1 MERKV
6 SRPNILLIVVDCLRA
21 DFAYQPGQARTPNL
35 DRLVQEGF
43 SFTRAVS
50 HATTTTPS
58 FTNIL
63 TGRYSFEHGVRTHS
77 GAKLNPGIRTLP
89 ELLRESGYFT
99 RAEVTGPLGPE
110 IGLTRGFDEYHHRDR
125 RQSENTSWGAEFLGE
140 LGAMR
145 PPWFTLLH
153 VWGLHRNRQ
162 VLPECR
168 NSACGATTYGRALSS
183 IDLFLG
189 RLLDALPANTV
200 VALTG
205 DHGEEISRGAWDEA
219 AMKLRRKWFKFLQ
232 KRGLTRR
239 HVSHGLRGCSD
250 GHGNGIYDVLVR
262 VPLTFWGPGIPP
274 GRSETQV
281 RHIDIAP
288 TLLEIAGAQSPKE
301 IAGEGL
307 LEMARGRQ
315 GRHRDAYMEASG
327 VVMLNRNDWLSGIR
341 VDNRYKYIRALY
353 NTSFEPELYDLQAD
367 PGETHNLAA
376 ERPEIASDLRARIA
390 ALNPARE
397 TGAAMTAEEQ
407 AVVLSRLKDLG
418 YHD

>member
-1 MERKV
+1 MHK
-6 SRPNILLIVVDCLRA
+6 PNILLVVVDCLRA
-21 DFAYQPGQARTPNL
+21 DFVYQAGHARTPNL
-35 DRLVQEGF
+35 DRLVKEGF
-43 SFTRAVS
+43 SFTRAIS

-63 TGRYSFEHGVRTHS
+63 TGRYAFEHGVRTHS
-77 GAKLNPGIRTLP
+77 GTKLNPDIRTLP
-89 ELLRESGYFT
+89 ELLCEAGYAT

-110 IGLTRGFDEYHHRDR
+110 IGLTRGFDTYHHRDR
-125 RQSENTSWGAEFLGE
+125 RQSEHSGWGAQFLPT
-140 LGAMR
+140 LSQMQQ
-145 PPWFTLLH
+145 PWFTLLH
-153 VWGLHRNRQ
+153 LWGLHRNRK

-168 NSACGATTYGRALSS
+168 NAECGATTYGRALSS
-183 IDLFLG
+183 IDIFLG
-189 RLLDALPANTV
+189 RLRDSLPPDTI

-219 AMKLRRKWFKFLQ
+219 VMKFRRKWFKFLQ

-262 VPLTFWGPGIPP
+262 VPLTLWGPGVQP
-274 GRSETQV
+274 GKSAMQV

-288 TLLEIAGAQSPKE
+288 TLLEIAGATPPKE
-301 IAGEGL
+301 LAGESL
-307 LEMARGRQ
+307 LEMTRGAP

-327 VVMLNRNDWLSGIR
+327 VVMLNRNDWLAGIR
-341 VDNRYKYIRALY
+341 VDDRYKYIRALY
-353 NTSFEPELYDLQAD
+353 NAGFAPELYDLQAD
-367 PGETHNLAA
+367 PDERHNLAR
-376 ERPEIASDLRARIA
+376 ERPDLAADLNARIE